1 MPKRKAPT
9 NAPSRKRRS
18 VRKQLKFRRK
28 GSARPMR
35 SLRTSYK
42 GIPNQYRFV
51 RETVP
56 ETLDLG
62 QGGTTSGIT
71 LVASSGTGQNIARF
85 DAPFLSFNDM
95 VNTSDFDNL
104 YANFKIDKI
113 ETHFIPMW
121 HLEASPNLDVMI
133 TRVNTKYLVNGFP
146 VRTSSEAYVQ
156 ELAQLQMKSRSR
168 YTAKRGLVLTTWNPR
183 VFMKIKTSNADGTDV
198 ETTTTMDQP
207 WLSLTTQAG
216 VEFSHNDV
224 FFAQALNGENLTPG
238 TYKYRIYHKI
248 FFRCSYVG

>member
-1 MPKRKAPT
+1 MPKRKALD
-9 NAPSRKRRS
+9 NASSRKRRS

-28 GSARPMR
+28 GRARPMR

-56 ETLDLG
+56 ETFDLG
-62 QGGTTSGIT
+62 ANGGGIT
-71 LVASSGTGQNIARF
+71 LVASAATGQNIARF

-95 VNTSDFDNL
+95 VTVSDFNNL
-104 YANFKIDKI
+104 YANYKIDKI
-113 ETHFIPMW
+113 ETHFVPMW
-121 HLEASPNLDVMI
+121 NLNASPSLDVMI

-146 VRTSSEAYVQ
+146 TKTTSEAYVQ
-156 ELAQLQMKSRSR
+156 ELAQLQMKTRSR
-168 YTAKRGLVLTTWNPR
+168 YTAKRGFVLATWNPK

-198 ETTTTMDQP
+198 ETTTTMDEP
-207 WLSLTTQAG
+207 WLSLSTQAG

-224 FFAQALNGENLTPG
+224 FFAQALNGENLTSG
-238 TYKYRIYHKI
+238 TYKYRTYHKI